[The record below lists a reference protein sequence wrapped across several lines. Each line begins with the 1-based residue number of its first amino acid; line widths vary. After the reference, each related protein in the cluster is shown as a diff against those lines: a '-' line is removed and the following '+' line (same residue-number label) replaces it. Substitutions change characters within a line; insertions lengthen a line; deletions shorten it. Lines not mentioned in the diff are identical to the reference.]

1 MSSANA
7 PYGLRAAYHET
18 GGVIRARTI
27 INGIASGYATGIFQG
42 CGVKLVTGGTI
53 ELAGVSDPF
62 VGAFIGCQY
71 TPSAGARPVFSNQW
85 PASTTYITTEPMYAW
100 FYDDPQIVYN
110 IQSAGSVAQTAI
122 GDQAD
127 FATRVTNGGNTTTGY
142 SNDRISTTLAG
153 AAAQALLRIV
163 DLYYGPDNAW
173 GDSFTQVSVMI
184 AEHQYLADRV
194 AI

>member
-1 MSSANA
+1 M
-7 PYGLRAAYHET
+7 
-18 GGVIRARTI
+18 
-27 INGIASGYATGIFQG
+27 
-42 CGVKLVTGGTI
+42 KLVTGGTI
-53 ELAGVSDPF
+53 ELAGVSDPC

-85 PASTTYITTEPMYAW
+85 PASQTYITTEPMYAW

-110 IQSAGSVAQTAI
+110 IQADGAIAQAGI

-127 FATRVTNGGNTTTGY
+127 LATRVTNGGNTTTGY
-142 SNDRISTTLAG
+142 SNDRLSSTLAG
-153 AAAQALLRIV
+153 AGNQALFRIV

-173 GDSFTQVSVMI
+173 SDTYTVVSVMI
-184 AEHQYLADRV
+184 AEHQYLADRT